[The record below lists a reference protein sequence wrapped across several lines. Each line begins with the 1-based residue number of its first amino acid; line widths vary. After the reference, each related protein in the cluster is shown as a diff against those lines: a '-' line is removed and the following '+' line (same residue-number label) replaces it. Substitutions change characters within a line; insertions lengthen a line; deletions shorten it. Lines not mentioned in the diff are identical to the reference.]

1 MTPEGRTLILSLV
14 FVPGRGREGSPSD
27 VLRHFGA
34 SDGRVLG
41 EGLLRD
47 AVMRKSAEDVEMALI
62 VCAIFGVT
70 ADALDLLVHLCS
82 ADWHY
87 QHENVLSALDE
98 LRQPAAVD
106 ALYHATQ
113 WIPEYLDYD
122 ESRALATKA
131 IWGLGNTP
139 GPEAEQAL
147 TRLLNSNDEI
157 VREGAKAQLA
167 RRKKP

>member
-1 MTPEGRTLILSLV
+1 
-14 FVPGRGREGSPSD
+14 VPGRGRKGSPPD
-27 VLRHFGA
+27 VLRRFGA
-34 SDGRVLG
+34 TDGRVLG
-41 EGLLRD
+41 DGLLRD
-47 AVMRKSAEDVEMALI
+47 AVMRQSAEDVEMALI
-62 VCAIFGVT
+62 VCATFGVT
-70 ADALDLLVHLCS
+70 VDSLDLLVHLCS

-87 QHENVLSALDE
+87 KHEDVVSALGE

-113 WIPEYLDYD
+113 WIPEYLAYD
-122 ESRALATKA
+122 ESRALANKA
-131 IWGLGNTP
+131 IWVLGDTP

-147 TRLLNSNDEI
+147 THLLTSNDEI